1 MTTNHYP
8 EFMTKNIL
16 RFTILCIVSFF
27 LLGDIKS
34 FAQTNTSI
42 PDAVKQVYGDATAS
56 FSKEQV
62 DWLVNQLERSK
73 VQKKKLTTGEAIPL
87 LSSVSLM
94 SKFISSL
101 QKDDFSNPQ
110 SINPL
115 KYNIDF
121 FKTEDQF
128 FRIDGTDY
136 VLFIAGK
143 K

>member
-1 MTTNHYP
+1 
-8 EFMTKNIL
+8 MTKNIL
-16 RFTILCIVSFF
+16 RFTILCIVFF
-27 LLGDIKS
+27 SGLGNKKS
-34 FAQTNTSI
+34 FSQTTATI
-42 PDAVKQVYGDATAS
+42 PAAVKQAYGDAATS
-56 FSKEQV
+56 FSKEQI
-62 DWLVNQLERSK
+62 DWLINQLERSK
-73 VQKKKLTTGEAIPL
+73 IQKKKLITGEAIPL

-94 SKFISSL
+94 SKFIPSL
-101 QKDDFSNPQ
+101 QKDNFNNPQ

-121 FKTEDQF
+121 FKTEDQS